1 MPDQL
6 ILRVAVPAPLYNC
19 FDYLP
24 PDGVLSSSLLPGVRV
39 SVPFGRGTR
48 CGVLLELISDPGTEP
63 RRLKPAYS
71 ILDEEPLFATSDLE
85 LLVWAGRYYQHPVGE
100 VIANALPVR
109 LRKGEPPVSVMEKR
123 WQLTALGRQQSLSEL
138 KRAPKQVA
146 LLKLLH
152 DSTKGLTQGQ
162 ISNQLGA
169 YRSVLQAVEKKGWVA
184 SIDQAASMATPAGAI
199 EATYTINTDQQ
210 AAVDAVDIGQFGVY
224 LLDGVTGSGKTEVYL
239 TLARN
244 VVNSGK
250 QALILVPEI
259 GLTQQL
265 IRRFEKRLG
274 EGVAVLHSGLGE
286 RERER
291 AWHMAR
297 LGHATVVLGTRSAL
311 LTPLPRLGL
320 IVVDEEHDL
329 SYKQQDGFR
338 YSARDIAVIR
348 SQRRGCPVILGSA
361 TPSLETLHNAQ
372 SGRYKHLQLTN
383 RAGGAK
389 PAPMNLLDIR
399 SVRLQAGLSPV
410 LIEKV
415 RETLASGNQALL
427 FINRRGYAPIVTCH
441 DCGWIAECR
450 RCDARM
456 TLHGAS
462 GILWCHHCG
471 SQRRLDPR
479 CPECGTDD
487 LRSLGQGTERVEE
500 VLSQLFPEV
509 GIARIDR
516 DTTRRKGSLDK
527 LLEGIRKGKYSLLLG
542 TQMLAKG
549 HHFPD
554 VTLVGILDVDQ
565 GLFGADYR
573 AAERMAQQIVQ
584 VSGRAGRAEKP
595 GRVLIQT
602 RHPDHPM
609 MQLLIKSGYRAF
621 AEEALAERQA
631 ALFPP
636 FSYQVLL
643 RAEAPLES
651 APRAFL
657 DEAYEQG
664 ILLANGRVEFWGP
677 VPAPMERRAGR
688 YRAHLLLQSNQ
699 RSDLQR
705 LLPQWVNFLSGLKSA
720 RRVRWSIDVDPQE
733 MF

>member
-1 MPDQL
+1 
-6 ILRVAVPAPLYNC
+6 I
-19 FDYLP
+19 
-24 PDGVLSSSLLPGVRV
+24 
-39 SVPFGRGTR
+39 
-48 CGVLLELISDPGTEP
+48 
-63 RRLKPAYS
+63 
-71 ILDEEPLFATSDLE
+71 
-85 LLVWAGRYYQHPVGE
+85 
-100 VIANALPVR
+100 
-109 LRKGEPPVSVMEKR
+109 
-123 WQLTALGRQQSLSEL
+123 
-138 KRAPKQVA
+138 
-146 LLKLLH
+146 
-152 DSTKGLTQGQ
+152 
-162 ISNQLGA
+162 
-169 YRSVLQAVEKKGWVA
+169 
-184 SIDQAASMATPAGAI
+184 
-199 EATYTINTDQQ
+199 
-210 AAVDAVDIGQFGVY
+210 
-224 LLDGVTGSGKTEVYL
+224 
-239 TLARN
+239 
-244 VVNSGK
+244 
-250 QALILVPEI
+250 
-259 GLTQQL
+259 
-265 IRRFEKRLG
+265 
-274 EGVAVLHSGLGE
+274 
-286 RERER
+286 
-291 AWHMAR
+291 
-297 LGHATVVLGTRSAL
+297 LGTRSAL

-320 IVVDEEHDL
+320 VVVDEEHDL

-338 YSARDIAVIR
+338 YSARDLAVIR
-348 SQRRGCPVILGSA
+348 SQRADCPVILGSA
-361 TPSLETLHNAQ
+361 TPSLETLQNARG
-372 SGRYKHLQLTN
+372 GRYKHLLLSN
-383 RAGGAK
+383 RAGEAK
-389 PAPMNLLDIR
+389 PAPMHLLDIR

-410 LIEKV
+410 LIEKI
-415 RETLASGNQALL
+415 RETLVSGNQALL

-479 CPECGTDD
+479 CPECGADD

-500 VLSQLFPEV
+500 VLSQLFPEA
-509 GIARIDR
+509 GIVRIDR
-516 DTTRRKGSLDK
+516 DTTRRKGSLAK

-609 MQLLIKSGYRAF
+609 MQRLIQSGYRAF
-621 AEEALAERQA
+621 ADEVLAERQA

-636 FSYQVLL
+636 FSYQALL
-643 RAEAPLES
+643 RAEAPQES

-657 DEAYEQG
+657 DEAHEQG
-664 ILLANGRVEFWGP
+664 LLLAGGRVEFWGP

-688 YRAHLLLQSNQ
+688 YRAHLLLQANQ
-699 RSDLQR
+699 RGDLQR
-705 LLPQWVNFLSGLKSA
+705 LLAPWLNTLVGLKSA

>member
-1 MPDQL
+1 MPDRL
-6 ILRVAVPAPLYNC
+6 ILRVAVPAPLYTC

-24 PDGVLSSSLLPGVRV
+24 PDDTLAESLVPGVRV
-39 SVPFGRGTR
+39 SVPFGRGDR
-48 CGVLLELISDPGTEP
+48 CGVLLELLKDGNSTG
-63 RRLKPAYS
+63 RRLKRAYAV
-71 ILDEEPLFATSDLE
+71 LDQIPLFMTADLE
-85 LLVWAGRYYQHPVGE
+85 FLIWAGRYYQHPVGE

-109 LRKGEPPVSVMEKR
+109 LRKGEPSVSVKTMC
-123 WQLTALGRQQSLSEL
+123 WHLTDLGARQEVSSLR
-138 KRAPKQVA
+138 RAPKQAA
-146 LLKLLH
+146 LLALFKK
-152 DSTKGLTQGQ
+152 SANGLSRAQLAHL
-162 ISNQLGA
+162 LGA
-169 YRSVLQAVEKKGWVA
+169 YRPPLLAMRQKGWVEELEQQNPLVNVSGGQSA
-184 SIDQAASMATPAGAI
+184 SYAL
-199 EATYTINTDQQ
+199 NTDQK
-210 AAVDAVDIGQFGVY
+210 AVVEAVNLARFGAY
-224 LLDGVTGSGKTEVYL
+224 LLDGITGSGKTEVYL
-239 TLARN
+239 TLVQR
-244 VVNSGK
+244 VLSKGR

-259 GLTQQL
+259 GLTPQL
-265 IRRFEKRLG
+265 IHRFETRLG
-274 EGVAVLHSGLGE
+274 QGVAVLHSGLGE
-286 RERER
+286 REREQ
-291 AWHMAR
+291 AWHLAR
-297 LGHATVVLGTRSAL
+297 LGHAAVVLGTRSAL
-311 LTPLPRLGL
+311 FTPLPRLGL

-338 YSARDIAVIR
+338 YSARDLAVIR
-348 SQRRGCPVILGSA
+348 GQRGDCPVILGSA

-372 SGRYKHLQLTN
+372 SGRYHHLKLAS
-383 RAGGAK
+383 RAGEAQL
-389 PAPMNLLDIR
+389 AQMDLLDIR
-399 SVRLQAGLSPV
+399 SVRLEAGLSPV
-410 LIEKV
+410 LIEQI
-415 RETLASGNQALL
+415 RATLAAGNQALL

-441 DCGWIAECR
+441 DCGWVAECR

-456 TLHGAS
+456 TLHGS
-462 GILWCHHCG
+462 SRILWCHHCG
-471 SQRRLDPR
+471 SQRRLDPH
-479 CPECGTDD
+479 CPECAADD
-487 LRSLGQGTERVEE
+487 LRTLGQGTERVEE
-500 VLSQLFPEV
+500 ALAQLFPEA
-509 GIARIDR
+509 GIVRIDR

-609 MQLLIKSGYRAF
+609 MQLLIRRGYGAF
-621 AEEALAERQA
+621 AAEALAERQSA
-631 ALFPP
+631 EFPP

-643 RAEAPLES
+643 RAEAPQES
-651 APRAFL
+651 APRIFL
-657 DEAYEQG
+657 DEAHQQG
-664 ILLANGRVEFWGP
+664 VALANGRVAFWGP

-688 YRAHLLLQSNQ
+688 YRTHLLLQAHQ

-705 LLPQWVNFLSGLKSA
+705 LLARWVGSLAALKSA

>member
-6 ILRVAVPAPLYNC
+6 ILRVAVPAPLYNS

-24 PDGVLSSSLLPGVRV
+24 PDDVLVESLLPGVRV
-39 SVPFGRGTR
+39 SVPFGRGNR
-48 CGVLLELISDPGTEP
+48 CGVLLELLTDGNSAG
-63 RRLKPAYS
+63 RRLKQAHA
-71 ILDEEPLFATSDLE
+71 ILDQAPLFMKADLAF
-85 LLVWAGRYYQHPVGE
+85 LIWAGRYYQHPVGE

-109 LRKGEPPVSVMEKR
+109 LRKGEPAVSVKTMR
-123 WQLTALGRQQSLSEL
+123 WHLTDLGAQQKISSI
-138 KRAPKQVA
+138 KRAPKQAALLA
-146 LLKLLH
+146 LLKESANGLSKEQLAHLL
-152 DSTKGLTQGQ
+152 DAFRAPLLAMQQ
-162 ISNQLGA
+162 
-169 YRSVLQAVEKKGWVA
+169 KGWVEALEQENPISSA
-184 SIDQAASMATPAGAI
+184 SGGQGASYALNSDQK
-199 EATYTINTDQQ
+199 
-210 AAVDAVDIGQFGVY
+210 AAVDAVDLGRFGAY

-239 TLARN
+239 TL
-244 VVNSGK
+244 VHDVISKGQ
-250 QALILVPEI
+250 QALVLVPEI
-259 GLTQQL
+259 GLTPQL
-265 IRRFEKRLG
+265 IRRFEARLG
-274 EGVAVLHSGLGE
+274 QGIAVLHSGLGA
-286 RERER
+286 REREQ
-291 AWHMAR
+291 AWHLAR
-297 LGHATVVLGTRSAL
+297 LGLATVVLGTRSAL
-311 LTPLPRLGL
+311 FTPLPQLGL

-338 YSARDIAVIR
+338 YSARDLAVIR
-348 SQRRGCPVILGSA
+348 GQRSDCPVILGSA

-372 SGRYKHLQLTN
+372 SNRYQHLKLSN
-383 RAGGAK
+383 RAGEAQL
-389 PAPMNLLDIR
+389 AQMDLLDIR
-399 SVRLQAGLSPV
+399 SVRLEAGLSPV
-410 LIEKV
+410 LIEQI
-415 RETLASGNQALL
+415 RRTLRAGNQALL

-441 DCGWIAECR
+441 DCGWVAECR

-456 TLHGAS
+456 TLHGS
-462 GILWCHHCG
+462 SNILWCHHCG
-471 SQRRLDPR
+471 SQRRLDPH
-479 CPECGTDD
+479 CPECGADD

-500 VLSQLFPEV
+500 VLSQLFPET
-509 GIARIDR
+509 GIVRIDR

-609 MQLLIKSGYRAF
+609 MQLLIRRGYDAF
-621 AEEALAERQA
+621 ASEALAERQSA
-631 ALFPP
+631 EFPP

-643 RAEAPLES
+643 RAEAPQES
-651 APRAFL
+651 APRVFL
-657 DEAYEQG
+657 DEAHQQG
-664 ILLANGRVEFWGP
+664 VALAHGRVEFWGP

-688 YRAHLLLQSNQ
+688 YRAHLLLQAHQ

-705 LLPQWVNFLSGLKSA
+705 LLAQWVGTLALLKSA